1 MRSLGPPAD
10 DDQVRRVVP
19 FSALALALTFVSAS
33 GRAEAPQGL
42 ALALGLSGAD
52 GTVRTQANVKLSV
65 SPAPGSPDYAVAMGT
80 PVAQRMPEIRACYG
94 EAMARSAEV
103 QGRATFEVEAL
114 SKGRARARVTS
125 DQTGDRRMLECMR
138 ASLSRTKFTRVPE
151 GVRSLVTLD
160 LVNPA
165 AGVRKQVRQ
174 QQGAA
179 PVRLL
184 PGGRAES
191 YGATQ
196 AGEVQFRISGKASE
210 RRAIEALHRDI
221 SARFAGL
228 LDCRRKASRRDQPS
242 RGTVTVDVTL
252 ERGRVVRARP
262 RAERSV
268 GPKAPKCVVDWL
280 NRADGAHL
288 MPAELQLAIT
298 FNAD

>member
-1 MRSLGPPAD
+1 
-10 DDQVRRVVP
+10 VRRVFP
-19 FSALALALTFVSAS
+19 FTLALSLTFLSVS

-65 SPAPGSPDYAVAMGT
+65 SPAPGSPDHAVAMGRE
-80 PVAQRMPEIRACYG
+80 VAQRMPEIRACYG
-94 EAMARSAEV
+94 EAMSRSAEV
-103 QGRATFEVEAL
+103 QGRAVFEVEAL
-114 SKGRARARVTS
+114 SKGRARARVAS
-125 DQTGDRRMLECMR
+125 DQTGDRQMLECMR
-138 ASLSRTKFTRVPE
+138 ASLARTTFTRVPS

-160 LVNPA
+160 LLNPA
-165 AGVRKQVRQ
+165 GRLSTKVKQ

-179 PVRLL
+179 VPVRLL
-184 PGGRAES
+184 PGGRVES

-196 AGEVQFRISGKASE
+196 AGEVQFRIAGEARE

-242 RGTVTVDVTL
+242 RGTITLDVTL
-252 ERGRVVRARP
+252 ERGRVARARP
-262 RAERSV
+262 KAERSL

-280 NRADGAHL
+280 HRADGAQL
-288 MPAELQLAIT
+288 LPAELQLAIT